1 MPGLSE
7 PGVGGVGDSYDNALA
22 ETVNGLYASNLR
34 RSIFSA
40 RPRPRFTRT
49 MAAGR
54 RGRDVLED
62 HLAGGSAMPAVP
74 ITARMLS
81 ASSDSAAW
89 TSCAAR
95 RRSAVPRQRL
105 RASCHGASPDAVPRP
120 SASSAPCGS
129 ASPRRPGRARCEKRI
144 SARADDDVDLKEYAL
159 GMGLDMEQQEMQN
172 WR

>member
-74 ITARMLS
+74 IAARMLS
-81 ASSDSAAW
+81 GVLGLGGLDILCSTTPIRRAKATVARFLPRSFTRRCAQAFSQLGPVWFSITVAAW
-89 TSCAAR
+89 
-95 RRSAVPRQRL
+95 
-105 RASCHGASPDAVPRP
+105 
-120 SASSAPCGS
+120 
-129 ASPRRPGRARCEKRI
+129 
-144 SARADDDVDLKEYAL
+144 
-159 GMGLDMEQQEMQN
+159 
-172 WR
+172 